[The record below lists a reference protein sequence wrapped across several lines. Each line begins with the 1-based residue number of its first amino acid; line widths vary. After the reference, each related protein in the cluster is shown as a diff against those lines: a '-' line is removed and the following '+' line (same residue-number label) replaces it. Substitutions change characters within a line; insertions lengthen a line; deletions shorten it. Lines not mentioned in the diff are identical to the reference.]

1 MNIQK
6 IMDNLIFNYYV
17 FFEKKGTKY
26 ENTPLIFKNKFYSSN
41 QMHLWDEELTPII
54 NVFWYIL
61 QLPRVALD
69 LFENSCCDYL
79 YCHD

>member
-41 QMHLWDEELTPII
+41 QMHL
-54 NVFWYIL
+54 
-61 QLPRVALD
+61 
-69 LFENSCCDYL
+69 
-79 YCHD
+79 

>member
-26 ENTPLIFKNKFYSSN
+26 ENTPLIFKNKFYRGKVYT
-41 QMHLWDEELTPII
+41 WP
-54 NVFWYIL
+54 
-61 QLPRVALD
+61 
-69 LFENSCCDYL
+69 LFVV
-79 YCHD
+79 